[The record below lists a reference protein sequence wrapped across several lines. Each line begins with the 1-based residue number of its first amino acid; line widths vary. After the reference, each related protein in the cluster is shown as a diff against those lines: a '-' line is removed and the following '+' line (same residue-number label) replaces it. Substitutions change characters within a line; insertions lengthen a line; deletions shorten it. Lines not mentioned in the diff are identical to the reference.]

1 MIFTFTFNDF
11 HDLIELEM
19 ISHEK
24 KINISN
30 EKEYQNIR
38 WIYLTEAVLR
48 TETSAAFG
56 WFRES
61 KAQRKPTRKTINE
74 K

>member
-19 ISHEK
+19 ISREK

-30 EKEYQNIR
+30 EKEY
-38 WIYLTEAVLR
+38 
-48 TETSAAFG
+48 
-56 WFRES
+56 
-61 KAQRKPTRKTINE
+61 
-74 K
+74 

>member
-24 KINISN
+24 K
-30 EKEYQNIR
+30 KLTFQTKKNIR
-38 WIYLTEAVLR
+38 I
-48 TETSAAFG
+48 SGGF
-56 WFRES
+56 
-61 KAQRKPTRKTINE
+61 I
-74 K
+74 

>member
-30 EKEYQNIR
+30 EKEY
-38 WIYLTEAVLR
+38 
-48 TETSAAFG
+48 
-56 WFRES
+56 
-61 KAQRKPTRKTINE
+61 
-74 K
+74 